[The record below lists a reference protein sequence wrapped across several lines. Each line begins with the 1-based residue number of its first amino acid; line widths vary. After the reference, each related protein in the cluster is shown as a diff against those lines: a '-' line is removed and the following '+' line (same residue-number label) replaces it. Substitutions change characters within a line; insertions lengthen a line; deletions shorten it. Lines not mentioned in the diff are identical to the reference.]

1 MAKRQRPGRIA
12 RQKGRG
18 VTSRT
23 RGGRSSSLKR
33 YRKPAKYPMSG
44 ARRSLRNFRQATIL
58 AVAITGFIFL
68 FFDPATSTSQDVDGL
83 ELPDTVSVIEDYAL
97 EDLTATHQATD
108 TAADEANPAV
118 TAYEAVHAVREMLR
132 GFYRSLPKILVAT
145 AILLIIWLLVK
156 GINALIKS
164 ISGQWERTEAV
175 TTLIGIIFWIFGIGI
190 AISVLA
196 EDVRALI
203 GSLGLVGLAL
213 SWALQSPIESFTGWL
228 LNKFK
233 GYYRV
238 GDRVIVGEVVGDVY
252 KIDFVNTTLWE
263 IGDPFSPGFVGAE
276 QPTGRLVT
284 FPNNEIVNGVIIN
297 FTSDFPYV
305 WDELSIQVAN
315 ESDLSYAMTMVE
327 EVAVALFGPLM
338 KEPTQQYER
347 ILRRARLEESV
358 PDRPQIFLAAHD
370 SWTNIVVR
378 YLVNARERRKWKSE
392 LLLKITNELKKP
404 EHAAK
409 IVTAYPHQQIQLLNE
424 RGIPVSPDPREQ
436 H

>member
-1 MAKRQRPGRIA
+1 
-12 RQKGRG
+12 
-18 VTSRT
+18 
-23 RGGRSSSLKR
+23 
-33 YRKPAKYPMSG
+33 
-44 ARRSLRNFRQATIL
+44 
-58 AVAITGFIFL
+58 
-68 FFDPATSTSQDVDGL
+68 
-83 ELPDTVSVIEDYAL
+83 
-97 EDLTATHQATD
+97 
-108 TAADEANPAV
+108 
-118 TAYEAVHAVREMLR
+118 
-132 GFYRSLPKILVAT
+132 LPKILVAT

-276 QPTGRLVT
+276 
-284 FPNNEIVNGVIIN
+284 
-297 FTSDFPYV
+297 
-305 WDELSIQVAN
+305 
-315 ESDLSYAMTMVE
+315 
-327 EVAVALFGPLM
+327 
-338 KEPTQQYER
+338 
-347 ILRRARLEESV
+347 
-358 PDRPQIFLAAHD
+358 
-370 SWTNIVVR
+370 
-378 YLVNARERRKWKSE
+378 
-392 LLLKITNELKKP
+392 
-404 EHAAK
+404 
-409 IVTAYPHQQIQLLNE
+409 
-424 RGIPVSPDPREQ
+424 
-436 H
+436 